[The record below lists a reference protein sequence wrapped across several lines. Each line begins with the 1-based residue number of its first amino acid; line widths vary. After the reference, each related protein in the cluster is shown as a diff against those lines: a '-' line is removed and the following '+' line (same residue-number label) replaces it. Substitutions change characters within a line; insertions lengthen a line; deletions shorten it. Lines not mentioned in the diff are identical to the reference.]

1 VDQYF
6 MTNDVQAQILIR
18 PARADDAA
26 DIARFNAAMALE
38 TEGKVLKPATI
49 RGGVDAVLADPRH
62 GFYLV
67 AESDGANAGCLM
79 ITYEWSDWR
88 NGQWWWLQ
96 SVYVR
101 EDSRRRGIFRALH
114 AEAERR
120 ARETPGVIGLRLYVE
135 RENVNAQSTYAKL
148 GMHDA
153 GYRLYENEFADKTR
167 G

>member
-1 VDQYF
+1 MSNSSKVE
-6 MTNDVQAQILIR
+6 ILIR
-18 PARADDAA
+18 PARAEDAH
-26 DIARFNAAMALE
+26 DIARFNLAMAQE
-38 TEGKVLKPATI
+38 TEGKALDPA
-49 RGGVDAVLADPRH
+49 RLRAGVDAVVADSRH

-67 AESDGANAGCLM
+67 AEADGANAGCLM

-96 SVYVR
+96 SVYVP
-101 EDSRRRGIFRALH
+101 EEFRRRGIFRALH

-120 ARETPGVIGLRLYVE
+120 ARATSGVIGLRLYVE
-135 RENVNAQSTYAKL
+135 RDNVDAQSTYARL

-153 GYRLYENEFADKTR
+153 GYRMYECEFGDGPK